1 MFDEPVFGYSDRSL
15 CTHLFGYG
23 DNLVKTNDS
32 NFLKSLEADP
42 TYIPSN
48 SNLIKKLYKKEK
60 QLQNIKDYDALCWLY
75 APDSILYHRRYG
87 PFSGSIPPKLYII
100 WQKKLMNSFKNIFFK
115 KHPKGHSLSKNISK
129 SNLSQLLNTS
139 KKNIIEDHFLKV
151 FHSFDGFVFDH
162 ISTAFMI
169 AASTEKPII
178 YFNIGKRNLTVDGDR
193 KIKER
198 CTWID
203 IDLENINI
211 REGLKFADKKDKINN
226 LTDKFSLTHETSL
239 REESFMT
246 FIKTL

>member
-1 MFDEPVFGYSDRSL
+1 
-15 CTHLFGYG
+15 
-23 DNLVKTNDS
+23 
-32 NFLKSLEADP
+32 
-42 TYIPSN
+42 
-48 SNLIKKLYKKEK
+48 
-60 QLQNIKDYDALCWLY
+60 
-75 APDSILYHRRYG
+75 
-87 PFSGSIPPKLYII
+87 
-100 WQKKLMNSFKNIFFK
+100 
-115 KHPKGHSLSKNISK
+115 
-129 SNLSQLLNTS
+129 
-139 KKNIIEDHFLKV
+139 
-151 FHSFDGFVFDH
+151 
-162 ISTAFMI
+162 MI

-226 LTDKFSLTHETSL
+226 LTDKFSLTDETSL